1 MSDKKIKVTCTG
13 ADVLPVDALE
23 NFQGSLKKITKAN
36 LQKLKRR
43 IIRDGI
49 NVPLFVWRDHDMCRI
64 LDGHQRLKALLSLRE
79 EGYELPLV
87 PVAYIEAE
95 NEKDARQKL
104 LGITS
109 QYGEFEI
116 EELSEWLAELDS
128 DIADTVRIVSSEIK
142 IKLDIETNNDD
153 DIDDNTEQI
162 TKYGDL
168 WELGRHRLLCG
179 DSTKIDDVER
189 LMDGKKADM
198 IFTDPPYGLGKEIL
212 NDNLKREDWLL
223 FYEKFTTNML
233 SFLKT
238 NGYFYVWGYFDLL
251 SNYWENV
258 IKKRNDCNFRNFIIW
273 VKNYIQG
280 INSEEFRQFP
290 ESYEACL
297 LCIYGQPFQN
307 GQWSVSP
314 NAEYFPECF
323 EHFRAYLDGERK
335 KMGWDIATV
344 KKIVG
349 HSDLA
354 GDHWF
359 SKSQWSMPTREV
371 YNKLQNAA
379 RKNAFRKE
387 YDELRK
393 EYDELRKEYDELRGY
408 HDNKNG
414 WTDVWQFEK
423 LTTYNKHPTVK
434 PIEVCE
440 RGIIT
445 NSRGNEICLDLFLG
459 SGSTLIACEK
469 TSRIC
474 YGMELDEHYCDV
486 IVKRY
491 YDWMVANNKEPV
503 IKLNGKNYEPC

>member
-198 IFTDPPYGLGKEIL
+198 VFTDPPYGVSYSGGLQFKRNGSVVKDSRSKL
-212 NDNLKREDWLL
+212 KNDETDDI
-223 FYEKFTTNML
+223 YADVIPIISMIC
-233 SFLKT
+233 
-238 NGYFYVWGYFDLL
+238 NGACYVWFAGTKASKLY
-251 SNYWENV
+251 SAVESVGV
-258 IKKRNDCNFRNFIIW
+258 IHSLIIW
-273 VKNYIQG
+273 VKNGGYG
-280 INSEEFRQFP
+280 ALNSNYKQKHEP
-290 ESYEACL
+290 CL
-297 LCIYGQPFQN
+297 Y
-307 GQWSVSP
+307 WSPKGRRLNFVGKTTET
-314 NAEYFPECF
+314 NVWNIDK
-323 EHFRAYLDGERK
+323 DGTN
-335 KMGWDIATV
+335 KM
-344 KKIVG
+344 
-349 HSDLA
+349 
-354 GDHWF
+354 
-359 SKSQWSMPTREV
+359 
-371 YNKLQNAA
+371 
-379 RKNAFRKE
+379 
-387 YDELRK
+387 
-393 EYDELRKEYDELRGY
+393 
-408 HDNKNG
+408 
-414 WTDVWQFEK
+414 
-423 LTTYNKHPTVK
+423 HPTQK
-434 PIEVCE
+434 PVELAHKAIMNHSAGLIV
-440 RGIIT
+440 
-445 NSRGNEICLDLFLG
+445 DLFLG